1 MNSIKIITVL
11 SDLDYKI
18 SLAVSNAMTDLTS
31 EFKGS
36 AKNNEETAAE
46 HSMNIAMATQKIAS
60 KLTTRFKKDHDLS
73 KKKLD
78 AACEQLIGSSLMTL
92 IPGTTTT
99 LYSDNMFVFS
109 KRMNEDSAVCSAKD
123 LMIELNK
130 LGVDPDQIAKAKEA
144 ATKVKKGNVYYNV
157 DVNETD
163 GGT

>member
-1 MNSIKIITVL
+1 MNSVKVLTVL
-11 SDLDYKI
+11 SDLDHKI
-18 SLAVSNAMTDLTS
+18 TKAVSDAMTDLTS

-73 KKKLD
+73 KKALD
-78 AACEQLIGSSLMTL
+78 SACEQLVGTSSPVPGS
-92 IPGTTTT
+92 TTT

-144 ATKVKKGNVYYNV
+144 ATKAKKGNVYYNV
-157 DVNETD
+157 DVNEHE
-163 GGT
+163 G

>member
-78 AACEQLIGSSLMTL
+78 AACEQLIGSSSA

-157 DVNETD
+157 DVNET
-163 GGT
+163 GEGE